1 MIAFIAL
8 LLGTAAASTTAGS
21 AVTVTVNQASVPY
34 LPLPSGTELL
44 FDTPGPK
51 KLTIEARR
59 RMAGPSQR
67 AQSAPMEALG
77 DGQLILTIKV
87 PGTALS
93 RGTIDD
99 RIGGFPSKSDRSVV
113 TVPPGGN
120 QLTLR
125 APTGGPDFLVRITD
139 RNGEALLPISGGE
152 QAPPPK
158 PVVSAVTPTPKPA
171 PPPQPTRQK
180 PTRAAPAALS
190 TAAGIDLG
198 LGLPARGSAPVWHLG
213 LTGRLPA
220 YNNLIS
226 VGGSMG
232 YHRIRVE
239 ETHTVAQPVGGYAS
253 QTVDYRTG
261 VVPIEIHAGIH
272 APAGPIAPVAT
283 AGMALFVATRVDG
296 SNRVTNVAVGPSLAI
311 GGEASVG
318 PGSIRLLLGW
328 SEARARF
335 GNTGTGGES
344 VRETLAVSRI
354 STQYLYTF

>member
-8 LLGTAAASTTAGS
+8 LLGTAGASTTAGS

-51 KLTIEARR
+51 KLTIETRR

-93 RGTIDD
+93 SGTIDD
-99 RIGGFPSKSDRSVV
+99 RLGGFPSKSDRSVV

-139 RNGEALLPISGGE
+139 RSGEALLPVSGGE
-152 QAPPPK
+152 PTPPPK
-158 PVVSAVTPTPKPA
+158 PVVTAVTPSPKPA
-171 PPPQPTRQK
+171 PPPQANKRKRTQ
-180 PTRAAPAALS
+180 AAPAALS
-190 TAAGIDLG
+190 TAGGIDLG
-198 LGLPARGSAPVWHLG
+198 FGLPARGSSPIWHMG
-213 LTGRLPA
+213 LTGRLPV

-226 VGGSMG
+226 VGASMG

-239 ETHTVAQPVGGYAS
+239 ETHTIAQPVGGYAS
-253 QTVDYRTG
+253 QSVDYRTG
-261 VVPIEIHAGIH
+261 IVPIEVHAGIH
-272 APAGPIAPVAT
+272 VPAGPIAPVAT
-283 AGMALFVATRVDG
+283 AGMTLFVATRTEG
-296 SNRVTNVAVGPSLAI
+296 SDRVTNAAIGPSLAV
-311 GGEASVG
+311 GGEAAVG

-328 SEARARF
+328 SEGRARF
-335 GNTGTGGES
+335 GNAGTQGES